1 MRVAYFYFM
10 KQEPDRV
17 RTAAPRHASYW
28 QARALD
34 RYRGGPFADK
44 SGGLIV
50 FDGESQEH
58 AERLVS
64 GDPFLRE
71 GLLEQHWIKE
81 WLADPEEGGE
91 AAGKT
96 SDRASDEERALAS
109 ATWQAQRTAE

>member
-10 KQEPDRV
+10 KQEPYRV
-17 RTAAPRHASYW
+17 RAAAPSHAAYW
-28 QARALD
+28 QALALD
-34 RYRGGPFADK
+34 RYRGGPFADR

-96 SDRASDEERALAS
+96 SDRASEGERALAS

>member
-17 RTAAPRHASYW
+17 RAAAPRHAYW
-28 QARALD
+28 RALALG
-34 RYRGGPFADK
+34 RYRGGSFADK

-71 GLLEQHWIKE
+71 ELLEQHWIKE
-81 WLADPEEGGE
+81 WLADPEEDGE
-91 AAGKT
+91 AA
-96 SDRASDEERALAS
+96 
-109 ATWQAQRTAE
+109 

>member
-17 RTAAPRHASYW
+17 RAAAPSHAAYW
-28 QARALD
+28 QALALD
-34 RYRGGPFADK
+34 RYRGGPFADM

-64 GDPFLRE
+64 GDPFLRRAARAA
-71 GLLEQHWIKE
+71 
-81 WLADPEEGGE
+81 LAECWPIRKK
-91 AAGKT
+91 AARRRERRRIG
-96 SDRASDEERALAS
+96 RARERALAS

>member
-10 KQEPDRV
+10 KQGPDRV
-17 RTAAPRHASYW
+17 RAVAPRHASYW
-28 QARALD
+28 HELALG

-50 FDGESQEH
+50 FDSASEEH

-71 GLLEQHWIKE
+71 GLVNRHWIKE
-81 WLADPEEGGE
+81 WLAEPDEGGE
-91 AAGKT
+91 AAGET
-96 SDRASDEERALAS
+96 PDRARAEESPLAS
-109 ATWQAQRTAE
+109 ATWQAQATAE